1 MMTSTT
7 ISDLKERKP
16 AIRSGA
22 AVAFVA
28 REEVIAALRASPDL
42 GLLGALECHVAGLA
56 DPVADGWVAGA
67 AAVVIEVAG
76 DNPASLARVERLRQ
90 QNPRLPVIAAL
101 GSTDI
106 ALARALLRQGV
117 SDIASL
123 PVEPAELAG
132 QLAELASGKSG
143 AAAAAPLAPLVVVA
157 GGTGGCGA
165 TTVLTHL
172 AAALTARRTDAGRL
186 CVIDLDLQAGEVAYY
201 LGQVPRV
208 TVSALLDAGD
218 RLDAELLQS
227 ALTDSGHGFSILAAP
242 ETITPLD
249 NVDEDRLLEL
259 LRVVRGTFDMV
270 LVDLPTDWSNWS
282 LSLALAADRMVLVTE
297 LSVAGLRQTRRRLDL
312 FASLGVRADRIR
324 IVANRV
330 EHGLFRSIDLKDASA
345 ALGCEVAAT
354 IVDEDGDMAEAQNEG
369 RLLTDLHRHSRFAG
383 DIERLAKLLD
393 LEGR

>member
-1 MMTSTT
+1 MMTKTT
-7 ISDLKERKP
+7 TLDPNDRKP
-16 AIRSGA
+16 AARAGA

-28 REEVIAALRASPDL
+28 RAEVVAALRAASGAEAL
-42 GLLGALECHVAGLA
+42 GPLEYHIAALDE
-56 DPVADGWVAGA
+56 PVADGWVAGA
-67 AAVVIEVAG
+67 AALVIEVAE
-76 DNPASLARVERLRQ
+76 DSPASLARVERLRQ
-90 QNPRLPVIAAL
+90 RYPALPVIAAL

-106 ALARALLRQGV
+106 ALTRALLRQGV
-117 SDIASL
+117 SDIARL
-123 PVEPAELAG
+123 PVDPVELAA
-132 QLAELASGKSG
+132 QLAELARDQS
-143 AAAAAPLAPLVVVA
+143 ATAAAAPLAPLVVVA

-172 AAALTARRTDAGRL
+172 AAALAQHRTTTGRI

-218 RLDAELLQS
+218 RLDTELLQS
-227 ALTDSGHGFSILAAP
+227 ALTESAHGFSILAAP

-249 NVDEDRLLEL
+249 NVNQDRLLEL
-259 LRVVRGTFDMV
+259 LRLVRATFDTV

-282 LSLALAADRMVLVTE
+282 LSLALAADQLVLVTE

-312 FASLGVRADRIR
+312 FASLGVRADHIR
-324 IVANRV
+324 VVANRA
-330 EHGLFRSIDLKDASA
+330 EHGLFKAIDLKDAA
-345 ALGCEVAAT
+345 EALGCEVSAT
-354 IVDEDGDMAEAQNEG
+354 LANEDGDMAEAQNEG

>member
-1 MMTSTT
+1 MMTQTT
-7 ISDLKERKP
+7 TLDPNDRKP
-16 AIRSGA
+16 AARSGG

-28 REEVIAALRASPDL
+28 REAVVAALRATPNVR
-42 GLLGALECHVAGLA
+42 LLGTLDCHAAGLD
-56 DPVADGWVAGA
+56 DPVADGWLAGA
-67 AAVVIEVAG
+67 AALVIEVAG
-76 DNPASLARVERLRQ
+76 DSPASLTRVERLRQ
-90 QNPRLPVIAAL
+90 KYPHLPVIAAL

-106 ALARALLRQGV
+106 TLIRALLRHGV
-117 SDIASL
+117 SDIARL
-123 PVEPAELAG
+123 PVDPAELAG
-132 QLAELASGKSG
+132 QLAELGSGK
-143 AAAAAPLAPLVVVA
+143 AAPAAPAPLAPLVVVA

-172 AAALTARRTDAGRL
+172 AAALAQQRATAGRL

-218 RLDAELLQS
+218 RLDAELLQG
-227 ALTDSGHGFSILAAP
+227 ALTESGRGFSIIAAP

-249 NVDEDRLLEL
+249 NVNQERLLEL
-259 LRVVRGTFDMV
+259 LRLGRATFDTV

-282 LSLALAADRMVLVTE
+282 LSLALAADQVVLVTE
-297 LSVAGLRQTRRRLDL
+297 LTVAGLRQARRRLDL
-312 FASLGVRADRIR
+312 FASLGVRAERIR
-324 IVANRV
+324 VVANRA
-330 EHGLFRSIDLKDASA
+330 EHGLFKSIDLKDAA
-345 ALGCEVAAT
+345 GALGCELAAT
-354 IVDEDGDMAEAQNEG
+354 IADEDGDMAEAQNEG